1 MNNLPKLAVERPVTF
16 LMISIILVGFGLYGL
31 NNLRLNLYP
40 DVSFP
45 TITVYTTYEGVA
57 PEDIEALITRPVE
70 EQVGSISGV
79 RRVRSLS
86 SQGSSVVKLN
96 FNWGTDL
103 FIAETEVRKRLD
115 MIRRTLPD
123 EVDQPIVFSYD
134 PNDEPVLVLALTSN
148 TRSPRELRT
157 LATRQIEQRIER
169 INGIASAETAGGYDR
184 QINVRLSNDQMR
196 RYNIDIA
203 TISSR
208 LQQENVQVPAGELVE
223 GETVFSLRTIG
234 DFRNLNQIKSS
245 IVAITEAG
253 NPVYLDD
260 VANVEDGI
268 AQPIGNVRVQGDE
281 GIILNI
287 YKQSDSNIVTAAG
300 GVVESLDD
308 IRSVIPSDV
317 NLEILTNRAEF
328 INMSIQNLFYTGLQ
342 AIILVVIILLIFLRN
357 GRSSLIVAISIPI
370 SKSVSVP
377 VSSNQAET
385 QQHISDPIEC
395 SAT

>member
-1 MNNLPKLAVERPVTF
+1 MNNLPKLAVDRPVTF

-57 PEDIEALITRPVE
+57 PEDIEALITRPIE

-103 FIAETEVRKRLD
+103 FVAETEVRKRLD

-134 PNDEPVLVLALTSN
+134 PNDEPVIVLALTSN
-148 TRSPRELRT
+148 TRSPRDLRT

-203 TISSR
+203 TISNR

-223 GETVFSLRTIG
+223 GETVFSLRTI
-234 DFRNLNQIKSS
+234 
-245 IVAITEAG
+245 
-253 NPVYLDD
+253 
-260 VANVEDGI
+260 
-268 AQPIGNVRVQGDE
+268 
-281 GIILNI
+281 
-287 YKQSDSNIVTAAG
+287 
-300 GVVESLDD
+300 
-308 IRSVIPSDV
+308 
-317 NLEILTNRAEF
+317 
-328 INMSIQNLFYTGLQ
+328 
-342 AIILVVIILLIFLRN
+342 
-357 GRSSLIVAISIPI
+357 
-370 SKSVSVP
+370 
-377 VSSNQAET
+377 
-385 QQHISDPIEC
+385 
-395 SAT
+395 